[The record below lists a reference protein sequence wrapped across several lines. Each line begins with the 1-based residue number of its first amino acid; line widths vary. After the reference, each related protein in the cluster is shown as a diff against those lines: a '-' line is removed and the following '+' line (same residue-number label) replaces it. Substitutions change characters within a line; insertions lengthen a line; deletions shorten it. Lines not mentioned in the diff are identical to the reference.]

1 MAATWYYV
9 EDNERVGPVS
19 EEDFVTLI
27 KKRKIILDSYVW
39 KKGFDNWTL
48 LKEVED
54 YRDLANLQMESLGDA
69 EPSNSPE
76 PTSGS
81 YENNDVNIDIE
92 EVNESEVE
100 VSRTHEDDIGEV
112 NHGSP
117 SIISFDWDELDRK
130 ERIFTIRIGRDR
142 GVKPVEYGPFSFEMI
157 QDLLEQKRANF
168 LTEIFAP
175 GMDTYQE
182 IGNISA
188 FNAGAEQLENK
199 NKRKHSRAPL
209 VARLFFHDN
218 ENFFEGV
225 CRDISIGGMQ
235 ILVANFEGEVG
246 DLVKLNVHP
255 VEDSL
260 QFTAEAK
267 IVRKLTECSGVSVRF
282 LKMTPDN
289 LEKINKY
296 IELYEDE

>member
-1 MAATWYYV
+1 MVATWYYV

-27 KKRKIILDSYVW
+27 KKKKIVLDSYVW
-39 KKGFDNWTL
+39 KKGFENWTL

-54 YRDLANLQMESLGDA
+54 YRDLASLQLEQNIAQDSL
-69 EPSNSPE
+69 NSS
-76 PTSGS
+76 TSS
-81 YENNDVNIDIE
+81 EIE
-92 EVNESEVE
+92 EDES
-100 VSRTHEDDIGEV
+100 SLRSDSDALEV
-112 NHGSP
+112 NRQSSLDSSDSISFEQSSP
-117 SIISFDWDELDRK
+117 SVISFDWNSIDKE

-142 GVKPVEYGPFSFEMI
+142 GVKPVEYGPFSFNMI
-157 QDLLEQKRANF
+157 KDLLAQKRANF

-175 GMDTYQE
+175 GMDSYQE
-182 IGNISA
+182 IGNLSVFNQSA
-188 FNAGAEQLENK
+188 DKPSEA

-235 ILVANFEGEVG
+235 ILVANFEGDVG

>member
-9 EDNERVGPVS
+9 EDNERVGPVG

-27 KKRKIILDSYVW
+27 KKRKIVLESYVW

-54 YRDLANLQMESLGDA
+54 YRDLANLQMEALGDV
-69 EPSNSPE
+69 ESFNSPE
-76 PTSGS
+76 PVSRLTQ
-81 YENNDVNIDIE
+81 NNDVKIDRE
-92 EVNESEVE
+92 EVNASEV
-100 VSRTHEDDIGEV
+100 SSTNQNDISEV

-117 SIISFDWDELDRK
+117 SIISFDWDEVDRK

-142 GVKPVEYGPFSFEMI
+142 GIKPVEYGPFSFDMI

-175 GMDTYQE
+175 GLDAYQE

-188 FNAGAEQLENK
+188 FNAKAEELESK

-235 ILVANFEGEVG
+235 ILVANFDGEVG

-267 IVRKLTECSGVSVRF
+267 IVRTLTECSGVSVRF